1 MVAPVSRRRL
11 RQIAANGARR
21 VRAATTAPVPERA
34 PTLTPIAVEP
44 HVRGTLPRNLA
55 VERGTV
61 SARLID
67 RLTPDELAAVERQL
81 ARQPELARVYAEA
94 YPVERQRLLLTFG
107 LHLGVAG
114 IAEHTRLPTAHPPAE
129 VHTMARGP
137 LAAAGGLYEADLVAD
152 ALASV
157 GVELGSLEQA
167 LDFGCSSGRV
177 LRVLGS
183 AYPNIAWIG
192 CDPNGP
198 AIAWA
203 AKTFPDVQFFVSGN
217 EPPLALPDGELDLA
231 YAISIWSH
239 FAPAL
244 GLRWFE
250 EMRRLLRPGG
260 CLVLTTHGATTI
272 EHDELHG
279 RRTPEQSEEIL
290 SALFTDAAWYAS
302 EFGATGDWGVV
313 NPDWGTAFLSPE
325 WVLAHLCPQWQVLEF
340 APARNANNQDVYVL
354 RRV

>member
-1 MVAPVSRRRL
+1 M
-11 RQIAANGARR
+11 
-21 VRAATTAPVPERA
+21 T
-34 PTLTPIAVEP
+34 VEP
-44 HVRGTLPRNLA
+44 HVRGSLPGNLA

-67 RLTPDELAAVERQL
+67 RLTPDDVAAVEQQI
-81 ARQPELARVYAEA
+81 AGQPELARAYAEA
-94 YPVERQRLLLTFG
+94 YPIERQRLLLTFG
-107 LHLGVAG
+107 LHLGVTEIAG
-114 IAEHTRLPTAHPPAE
+114 HARLPTAHPPAD

-157 GVELGSLEQA
+157 DVELGSLERA

-177 LRVLGS
+177 LRVLAS
-183 AYPNIAWIG
+183 AYPNIAWNG

-198 AIAWA
+198 AITWA
-203 AKTFPDVQFFVSGN
+203 AKAFPDVHFFVSGN
-217 EPPLALPDGELDLA
+217 EPPLALPEGSLDLA

-239 FAPAL
+239 FAPVL

-250 EMRRLLRPGG
+250 EMRRLLRPGAH
-260 CLVLTTHGATTI
+260 LVLTTHGATTI

-279 RRTPEQSEEIL
+279 RRTPEQGEEIL
-290 SALFTDAAWYAS
+290 SALFTDAAWYAP
-302 EFGATGDWGVV
+302 EFGESGDWGVV
-313 NPDWGTAFLSPE
+313 NPAWGTAFLSPE
-325 WVLAHLCPQWQVLEF
+325 WMLAHLCPRWQVLEF